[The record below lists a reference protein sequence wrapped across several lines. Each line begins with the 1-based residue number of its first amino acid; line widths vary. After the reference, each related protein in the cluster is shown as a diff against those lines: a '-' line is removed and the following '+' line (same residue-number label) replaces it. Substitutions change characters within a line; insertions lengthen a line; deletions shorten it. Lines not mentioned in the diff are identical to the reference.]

1 MTEEAK
7 QELSE
12 LKDLLE
18 EANQHV
24 DYALQ
29 SALTAEE
36 ALDKVTDIFN
46 DAFVKAFN
54 KINNAIKKG

>member
-1 MTEEAK
+1 MTNEAR

-24 DYALQ
+24 DDALQ

-36 ALDKVTDIFN
+36 ALEKVTDIFN
-46 DAFVKAFN
+46 DVFIQSFN

>member
-1 MTEEAK
+1 MTNEAK

-24 DYALQ
+24 DDALQ
-29 SALTAEE
+29 SALNAEE
-36 ALDKVTDIFN
+36 ALEKVTDIFN
-46 DAFVKAFN
+46 DVFIQSFN